1 MIHVGPRQTDHDTG
15 NAVPAV
21 PDHQKKKPQRE
32 DRFLRPLCRYQDGT
46 NDQGEVLRANLPY
59 RRYSMGEGGAP
70 EDAGLH
76 RRGADGERHR
86 RWVLGLGRPVCTG
99 TTCPWQVDISHGTL
113 DVARSNTENHIIP
126 RWGDTLVSEI
136 TAAEV
141 DEWILSLHGK
151 RQLSTGTITKILQ
164 TFRTLLDGAVKRA
177 MIRINPAKAVEPLKI
192 SHKKRGVLT
201 DEEVRGLL
209 RWPGPFEDYRVYA
222 VNLLAFNTGLRIGEA
237 RGLLIEDI
245 KGDHIV
251 IQRSW
256 EEGYGLKEPKF
267 NQVRAIPIPKTTREA
282 ITQVIRDFEPERLVF
297 YGKDKETPLSK
308 TYILNGFRNAY
319 VNMRAEADPKTRD
332 LTKEEL
338 KTYRKNLLDG
348 LKERGVGFHSWRHK
362 LNTVLRAAGV
372 PDAKIRLLTG
382 HTTARMT
389 DWYTQ
394 FLETDM
400 ADVTAAQA
408 GLLKER

>member
-1 MIHVGPRQTDHDTG
+1 MTQET
-15 NAVPAV
+15 
-21 PDHQKKKPQRE
+21 
-32 DRFLRPLCRYQDGT
+32 RYQPYQIIRRKSRKGKTVFYVRFVDTRTGRT
-46 NDQGEVLRANLPY
+46 IKEKSSGQTSRTAATRWAEVEYQKMQDSIVEAQTV
-59 RRYSMGEGGAP
+59 SAI
-70 EDAGLH
+70 
-76 RRGADGERHR
+76 ADGFWDWDAPYARGR
-86 RWVLGLGRPVCTG
+86 RARGKS
-99 TTCPWQVDISHGTL
+99 ISHGTL
-113 DVARSNTENHIIP
+113 DVAHSNTENHIIP
-126 RWGDTLVSEI
+126 RWGETLVSEI

-164 TFRTLLDGAVKRA
+164 TFRTLLDGAVKQG
-177 MIRINPAKAVEPLKI
+177 MIRVNPAKAVEPLKI

-201 DEEVRGLL
+201 DDEVRGLL

-222 VNLLAFNTGLRIGEA
+222 INLLAFNTGLRIGEA

-267 NQVRAIPIPKTTREA
+267 NQVRAVPIPKTTREA

-372 PDAKIRLLTG
+372 PDPKIRLLTG
-382 HTTARMT
+382 HSTARMT